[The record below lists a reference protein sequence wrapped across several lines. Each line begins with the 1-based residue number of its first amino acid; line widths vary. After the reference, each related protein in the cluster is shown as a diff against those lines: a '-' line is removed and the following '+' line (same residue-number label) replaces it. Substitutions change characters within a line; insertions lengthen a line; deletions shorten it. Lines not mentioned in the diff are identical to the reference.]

1 LPSARRR
8 ARISCWLVPVIL
20 PWLAGVAAAA
30 SLTVNIEGLPKELK
44 DAVEAQVTLR
54 NYASR
59 DVTPAQVRRL
69 FNNAENEI
77 RGALEPYGYYNAQVA
92 SSLQTTDKG
101 LTALFRVTPG
111 EQVKVV
117 SKKVVVEGEAADLP
131 RVRRALRRF
140 KPDEGEPL
148 DHGVYEQSKSEVEA
162 ALLGSGFLKLQ
173 AIRKRVE
180 VTRKTNTATIDL
192 DWQSGPRMKFGP
204 VHFSDSQFKPE
215 FLERY
220 IPWEPGSYYSPDQ
233 LLAFQQR
240 LVDADYF
247 ATVAVQP
254 DLQHAEGLD
263 VPINV
268 DVAPA
273 KRTIYTAGA
282 YVSTDTGPGV
292 KFGVQRR
299 WVTDSGHKF
308 QADIDYAQR
317 MQAISTSYRIPLPG
331 PDDKSLNFGVTHRN
345 ENTDTSH
352 SKSDRAAVNET
363 RKWLW
368 GFTRTVGLQYLAG
381 TYQIGPEDRITHLLY
396 GEATLTRK
404 QAEDYFFPRR
414 GWSLAFATRFA
425 PGGLIS
431 DTSFSQLTADGKYI
445 MPAGRRQRLLMRL
458 SLGTMVVKDFDQMPP
473 ELRFFAG
480 GDRSIRGFDYQEVG
494 STKEADVVNA
504 DGQTVTTKYVIG
516 GTKLAVASVEFEH
529 YFVRNWG
536 AAVFVDGG
544 DAWRGGDFNLNIGA
558 GLGVRWRSPVGVVR
572 LDVAKPVKSEL
583 ADAIRF
589 HITIGPDL

>member
-1 LPSARRR
+1 MPR
-8 ARISCWLVPVIL
+8 WLVPVLL
-20 PWLAGVAAAA
+20 PWLAGVASAAG
-30 SLTVNIEGLPKELK
+30 LTVNVEGLPKELK
-44 DAVEAQVTLR
+44 EAVEGQISLR

-69 FNNAENEI
+69 FNNAETEI
-77 RGALEPYGYYNAQVA
+77 RSALEPYGYYNAQVA

-117 SKKVVVEGEAADLP
+117 SKKVTVEGEAAQLGP
-131 RVRRALRRF
+131 VRRAVRRF

-148 DHGVYEQSKSEVEA
+148 NHGVYEQSKADVET
-162 ALLGSGFLKLQ
+162 ALLSNGFLKMKP
-173 AIRKRVE
+173 IKPPRVE
-180 VTRKTNTATIDL
+180 VTRKANTATIDL
-192 DWQSGPRMKFGP
+192 EYQSGPRMKFGA
-204 VHFSDSQFKPE
+204 VHFSKVQFPPE

-220 IPWEPGSYYSPDQ
+220 IPWEPGAFYSPDE

-247 ATVAVQP
+247 ATVSVQP
-254 DLQHAEGLD
+254 DLGHSQGLD

-268 DVAPA
+268 ELSPA

-292 KFGVQRR
+292 KVGMQRR
-299 WVTDSGHKF
+299 WVNDSGHKF

-317 MQAISTSYRIPLPG
+317 LQAYSTSYRIPLPG
-331 PDDKSLNFGVTHRN
+331 PNDKSLNFGVTHRN
-345 ENTDTSH
+345 EDTVTSQ
-352 SKSDRAAVNET
+352 SNNDRAAINET
-363 RKWLW
+363 QKWH

-381 TYQIGPEDRITHLLY
+381 TYDIADEHHNSQLLY

-404 QAEDYFFPRR
+404 QANDYFFPRR
-414 GWSLAFATRFA
+414 GWSLAFGVRFA
-425 PGGLIS
+425 PESLLS
-431 DTSFSQLTADGKYI
+431 DTSFSQVTADGKYI
-445 MPAGRRQRLLMRL
+445 FPLGSAQRVLLRL
-458 SLGTMVVKDFDQMPP
+458 SLGTMIVDDFDRLPP

-480 GDRSIRGFDYQEVG
+480 GDRSIRGFDYQDLGSLSPNSTPQNRLVVGGTNLAVG
-494 STKEADVVNA
+494 SIE
-504 DGQTVTTKYVIG
+504 
-516 GTKLAVASVEFEH
+516 LER
-529 YFVRNWG
+529 YFLPKWG

-544 DAWRGGDFNLNIGA
+544 DAWRTGEFALNIGA
-558 GLGVRWRSPVGVVR
+558 GIGLRWRSPVGVVR
-572 LDVAKPVKSEL
+572 LDVAKPVKSDL